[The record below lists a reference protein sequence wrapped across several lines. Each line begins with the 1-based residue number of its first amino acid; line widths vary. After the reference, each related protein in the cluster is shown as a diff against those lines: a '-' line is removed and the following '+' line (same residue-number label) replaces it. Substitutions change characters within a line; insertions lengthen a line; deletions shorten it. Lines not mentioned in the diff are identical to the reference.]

1 DPLALLKDGEV
12 HDMVGVM
19 GGVAFGKDAT
29 LVRNGDALTPSANF
43 QSSQWTTLAK
53 DNIDGL
59 GELNAA
65 EPPAAFVCEVDGH
78 APTFTS
84 IQDIQGEGASSPFI
98 DGYPYITTEEH
109 FVTGVVSAVT
119 SGLTKGFYLQ
129 AIEND
134 NNDKTS
140 EGLFIHTNAAD
151 TELKPGDVVC
161 VKGKVQEYYSNTQL
175 SSDATSYVKTGTS
188 DIPLVTPLV
197 IKEGETLRDALERHE
212 GMQVTLNSASDLFV

>member
-1 DPLALLKDGEV
+1 NVANFNGDDPLALLKDGEV

-29 LVRNGDALTPSANF
+29 LVRNGDALMPSATF

-65 EPPAAFVCEVDGH
+65 EPPAEFVCEVDGH

-197 IKEGETLRDALERHE
+197 IKEG
-212 GMQVTLNSASDLFV
+212 